1 MSAAPGSE
9 ARLVVLADA
18 PGEPRSRAGSMKA
31 HLTAAFLT
39 AAAMTV
45 SHAAEATPSQLVGR
59 WDLTVDTPGP
69 YRAGWL
75 EVRPS
80 GRTTL
85 VGSFLNMFGS
95 ARPVSRIDAA
105 EGTFRFI
112 VPPQWDDTEGET
124 TVTGRV
130 LGDSMAGTI
139 GYANGRA
146 FAFRGERAPALR
158 RSKSPRWD
166 RPIPLFN
173 GRDLSGWKAYG
184 PGAGNWAADQG
195 VLRNGGRGANLV
207 TERGF
212 TDFRLHAEFRY
223 PEGGNSGIYLRGRY
237 EVQLE
242 DTPGPGPGVLGI
254 GSIYGHLVPNELAA
268 LGPDRWQ
275 SLDITLIGRRV
286 TVVLNGKTVIAGQ
299 IIPGPTGGAIDS
311 HEGLPGPVYL
321 QGDHGPVEF
330 RNIVITPAK

>member
-1 MSAAPGSE
+1 MNTAPASHTSSTK
-9 ARLVVLADA
+9 LHWV
-18 PGEPRSRAGSMKA
+18 
-31 HLTAAFLT
+31 AAFLT
-39 AAAMTV
+39 AAALTV
-45 SHAAEATPSQLVGR
+45 SHAAETSPSQLVGR

-139 GYANGRA
+139 DYANGKS
-146 FAFRGERAPALR
+146 FVFRGERAPALR

-311 HEGLPGPVYL
+311 HEGLPGPIYL

-330 RNIVITPAK
+330 RNIVITPAR